1 MSVYIGFIIPTVS
14 LVAVNLMI
22 IWKATRFQRSQFISG
37 LSKSTTSES
46 NKTGV
51 KRKREMTRTILVISF
66 VFVVISLPAN
76 VIVGYYLGFMMSEQ
90 EGQLVFN
97 FVVGLQMS
105 YPAFNFFILFFSN
118 KLFSQEVK
126 SIVFD
131 FTRRNKNRQ

>member
-22 IWKATRFQRSQFISG
+22 IWKATRFQRSQFISR
-37 LSKSTTSES
+37 LSKSTSDS

-66 VFVVISLPAN
+66 VFVFISLPAN

-97 FVVGLQMS
+97 LVVGLQMS

-126 SIVFD
+126 SIAFD
-131 FTRRNKNRQ
+131 FTRRNKNSG